1 MQVYDFVLGH
11 MQPVD
16 NRLDIPD
23 LYNES
28 EGIELVTKKKQKTTC
43 SGLCHVKKQA
53 CTQKF
58 LMPVL
63 HCTSFYSQ
71 YDK

>member
-1 MQVYDFVLGH
+1 MQFYKKIPQKYNIFMQVYDFVLGH

-28 EGIELVTKKKQKTTC
+28 EGIELVTKND
-43 SGLCHVKKQA
+43 
-53 CTQKF
+53 
-58 LMPVL
+58 M
-63 HCTSFYSQ
+63 
-71 YDK
+71 

>member
-28 EGIELVTKKKQKTTC
+28 EGIELVTKKKKKRR
-43 SGLCHVKKQA
+43 HVVVCAMLKNRHVHK
-53 CTQKF
+53 
-58 LMPVL
+58 
-63 HCTSFYSQ
+63 SF
-71 YDK
+71 

>member
-28 EGIELVTKKKQKTTC
+28 EGIELVTKKK
-43 SGLCHVKKQA
+43 KKDD
-53 CTQKF
+53 
-58 LMPVL
+58 M
-63 HCTSFYSQ
+63 
-71 YDK
+71 